1 MSGLTP
7 LIDTLLHQVLGK
19 RVDVPASS
27 RPLNPP
33 VMPLLPAEAAKAVHS
48 DSRLD
53 ARLPQGLPGVLPGG
67 EKAGD
72 SRQARGQLPQLPPSA
87 VATLSPAARTIADV
101 LLRHPAQPSVV
112 SPLAPLLE
120 AGTAASAPLADRL
133 QQSIS
138 GSGLFY
144 ESHLA
149 RWYRGEMP
157 LQALA
162 REPQFWAALA
172 ASSAPGGAAQ
182 ERPSALLQLLFPR
195 AAPVPPAGSLADEA
209 ALRTAGAQAERS
221 SSLLQSLL
229 ARPAQAAVAAPVDP
243 DAPAAAPGAGVDV
256 PEGGEAELPAL
267 RRALDTV
274 RQQLAEEGWSPPAQ
288 AKDAAAMKEML
299 QGVVRHQLELLVA
312 PVLRWEGQVWP
323 GVFLAMQIQAPTED
337 ERGAA
342 RRESAA
348 GEGDGEAEW
357 QAQLS
362 LQLNRLGSLDLSLR
376 WRGDRLNLLV
386 SSPSDELLAGIER
399 DRQALCER
407 LRGCG
412 FAEVELR
419 ALKRNEEVP
428 GDGG

>member
-19 RVDVPASS
+19 RVDLPAS

-33 VMPLLPAEAAKAVHS
+33 VMPLLPAEAARAVHS

-72 SRQARGQLPQLPPSA
+72 PRQARGQLPAAPQLPPSA

-112 SPLAPLLE
+112 SPSAPLLD
-120 AGTAASAPLADRL
+120 AGNAAAAPLADRL
-133 QQSIS
+133 QQSINS
-138 GSGLFY
+138 SGLFY

-149 RWYRGEMP
+149 RWHRGEMP

-162 REPQFWAALA
+162 REPQFWSALTTATAAG
-172 ASSAPGGAAQ
+172 SSAAAAPQ

-195 AAPVPPAGSLADEA
+195 ATAGLPAGGLADET
-209 ALRTAGAQAERS
+209 ALRTAAAQTERS
-221 SSLLQSLL
+221 STLLQSLIP
-229 ARPAQAAVAAPVDP
+229 RPPPAASAASE
-243 DAPAAAPGAGVDV
+243 AAAPALAAEDSA
-256 PEGGEAELPAL
+256 EAAAPAP
-267 RRALDTV
+267 RRAIDTL
-274 RQQLAEEGWSPPAQ
+274 RQQLSEEGWSPPAQ
-288 AKDAAAMKEML
+288 LKDAAAMKDLL
-299 QGVVRHQLELLVA
+299 QGLVRHQLELLVA

-323 GVFLAMQIQAPTED
+323 GIFLALQIHAPHDD
-337 ERGAA
+337 EAA
-342 RRESAA
+342 AQQREAEA
-348 GEGDGEAEW
+348 GEAEAEW
-357 QAQLS
+357 QAQFSVKLE
-362 LQLNRLGSLDLSLR
+362 RLGSMDMSLR
-376 WRGDRLNLLV
+376 WRGDKLNLLV
-386 SSPSDELLAGIER
+386 SSPSDELLVGLER

-407 LRGCG
+407 LQACG

-419 ALKRNEEVP
+419 ALKIVDEEQAS
-428 GDGG
+428 GE